1 MDMSKSSSHYL
12 QFAHMTSG
20 CTLKGK
26 NLSSQRQR
34 ILSCESVI
42 PSQWNC
48 EDYPYHFIPC
58 LMFAQDHNPI
68 SDHWKFLIFSK
79 FIGVDWSLIYED
91 HFWPGLGLPR
101 PKAIVVIP
109 QNQPL
114 PKHLRKKTSKS
125 AKHACHYATKE
136 RPVKITMYLGLDI
149 IIKIKFTT
157 IFDRCAILNVL
168 NYLTKN
174 FES

>member
-1 MDMSKSSSHYL
+1 MYTLIIKKRCIFACDDARNARVVVACCSSL
-12 QFAHMTSG
+12 FFFF
-20 CTLKGK
+20 C
-26 NLSSQRQR
+26 
-34 ILSCESVI
+34 C
-42 PSQWNC
+42 
-48 EDYPYHFIPC
+48 
-58 LMFAQDHNPI
+58 
-68 SDHWKFLIFSK
+68 
-79 FIGVDWSLIYED
+79 
-91 HFWPGLGLPR
+91 FWPGLGLPR

-109 QNQPL
+109 KNQPL
-114 PKHLRKKTSKS
+114 PKHLRKRTSKS

-174 FES
+174 FEL

>member
-1 MDMSKSSSHYL
+1 MGNGLRKRVVHIAMNNAGSNPVRS
-12 QFAHMTSG
+12 
-20 CTLKGK
+20 
-26 NLSSQRQR
+26 
-34 ILSCESVI
+34 I
-42 PSQWNC
+42 P
-48 EDYPYHFIPC
+48 
-58 LMFAQDHNPI
+58 
-68 SDHWKFLIFSK
+68 
-79 FIGVDWSLIYED
+79 
-91 HFWPGLGLPR
+91 FWPGLGLPR

-109 QNQPL
+109 KDQPL
-114 PKHLRKKTSKS
+114 PNHLRKKTSKS

-157 IFDRCAILNVL
+157 HFDRCAILNVL

>member
-1 MDMSKSSSHYL
+1 MARL
-12 QFAHMTSG
+12 Q
-20 CTLKGK
+20 LKLEFRLHA
-26 NLSSQRQR
+26 NLALLI
-34 ILSCESVI
+34 ILDGNI
-42 PSQWNC
+42 NFHQ
-48 EDYPYHFIPC
+48 H
-58 LMFAQDHNPI
+58 
-68 SDHWKFLIFSK
+68 IFSYI
-79 FIGVDWSLIYED
+79 FILFCFTYFLS
-91 HFWPGLGLPR
+91 FWPGLGLPR

-157 IFDRCAILNVL
+157 IFDRCATLNVL

>member
-1 MDMSKSSSHYL
+1 MDEFKEIGFCILAGSICITVTVPKSWV
-12 QFAHMTSG
+12 G
-20 CTLKGK
+20 GK
-26 NLSSQRQR
+26 INQLGYVAPHLYMDEFQ
-34 ILSCESVI
+34 E
-42 PSQWNC
+42 
-48 EDYPYHFIPC
+48 
-58 LMFAQDHNPI
+58 
-68 SDHWKFLIFSK
+68 
-79 FIGVDWSLIYED
+79 IG
-91 HFWPGLGLPR
+91 FWPGLGLPR

-125 AKHACHYATKE
+125 AKHACHYAKKE

-157 IFDRCAILNVL
+157 IFDRCASLNVL